1 MRLLGSHSSYTSL
14 SLSLSL
20 SLWLYNIMTLV
31 TYCSLASLD
40 TARCAH
46 QFASNKQH
54 TMVKN
59 QTEKSD
65 WIVISFKKSRSRKEL
80 STTPCVLVSSPV
92 CGSALM

>member
-1 MRLLGSHSSYTSL
+1 
-14 SLSLSL
+14 
-20 SLWLYNIMTLV
+20 
-31 TYCSLASLD
+31 
-40 TARCAH
+40 
-46 QFASNKQH
+46 
-54 TMVKN
+54 MVKN